1 MTYEVK
7 YAFKTNC
14 TTFWNFFVSKW
25 ESWKVFDS
33 SEWEKEG
40 IANKGL
46 VFWMSVC
53 LSFIEK
59 NVSFDKKNSI
69 RLSNLTFFISKKKV
83 GDCHHNQIFHELWRC
98 LLISIKLKSWSHV
111 SHLIQESIV
120 GSCDF
125 FFLVKRHFN
134 IFNSRK
140 FVFK

>member
-69 RLSNLTFFISKKKV
+69 RLSNLTFFISKKKSRWLSPQP
-83 GDCHHNQIFHELWRC
+83 NISRTMTLFINFYKAEELKPCQPLNSGKYCRVLW
-98 LLISIKLKSWSHV
+98 
-111 SHLIQESIV
+111 
-120 GSCDF
+120 F
-125 FFLVKRHFN
+125 FFSSKKTF
-134 IFNSRK
+134 
-140 FVFK
+140 